1 MLKIR
6 GIFAAARKVFLEG
19 TLAGVI
25 AGIKCI

>member
-6 GIFAAARKVFLEG
+6 GIFAAEKSILEG